1 MVVAIIAV
9 AAIFLVLLPTA
20 EPSTSSTPE
29 PADTL
34 SDQRESAAPRANSS
48 SRDGSVQA
56 AVRTPLDPSQSTHVT
71 YTVHHEGAPLVGA
84 VVRVWNLEAGDFTA
98 TSDDDGHAELDL
110 PPGEWRAEVEFA
122 NYRAGYGRTAL
133 RTTAGG
139 EPIEAPISMEPLL
152 WVEGIVVD
160 ENDRPLAG
168 AYVGM
173 HDQTDAHGLFR
184 TGFTEKIPLLYVR
197 LDGYARVSIFLDPA
211 DAGFQRVVLR
221 RAVPVTSGRVTGRV
235 VDELGSPS
243 PRAMISC
250 HTEDDAGRPRRSPF
264 AGADDAG
271 RFEIMCG
278 APSGTLGVQ
287 HQLGLDPPR
296 RQRGR

>member
-139 EPIEAPISMEPLL
+139 EPIEASISMEPLL

-221 RAVPVTSGRVTGRV
+221 RAVPVTSGRHG
-235 VDELGSPS
+235 
-243 PRAMISC
+243 
-250 HTEDDAGRPRRSPF
+250 PRR
-264 AGADDAG
+264 
-271 RFEIMCG
+271 R
-278 APSGTLGVQ
+278 
-287 HQLGLDPPR
+287 
-296 RQRGR
+296 